1 MQPSKLPGIYIN
13 ILGRRYRVKEERP
26 VNPTVAYLISSSDEY
41 GNVQLSM
48 SAGYTLTTTD
58 NGVGDVTLATIG
70 CALYSNN
77 ENGNVTLGVK

>member
-48 SAGYTLTTTD
+48 SA
-58 NGVGDVTLATIG
+58 
-70 CALYSNN
+70 
-77 ENGNVTLGVK
+77 